1 MVLGRLPPRKIAPP
15 VRVSVWFR
23 ISVRIRA
30 GGGQFSMGAVFL
42 EPISIADQL
51 RNFFCNF
58 AEISVSQQGVS
69 TVCNDSRLYI
79 VLSVEKNN

>member
-1 MVLGRLPPRKIAPP
+1 MVLGRLPPRKIAP
-15 VRVSVWFR
+15 RSRSAFGLGL
-23 ISVRIRA
+23 A
-30 GGGQFSMGAVFL
+30 LELGLGGQFSMGAVFL

>member
-1 MVLGRLPPRKIAPP
+1 MVLGRLPPRKIAP
-15 VRVSVWFR
+15 RSGSAFGLGL
-23 ISVRIRA
+23 A
-30 GGGQFSMGAVFL
+30 LELGLGGQFSMGAVFL